1 MAASDIE
8 QTHIN
13 VEVAFAEPH
22 RQHVIA
28 LTVPSGTSARE
39 AVSMADLS
47 TLFPERGTDFF
58 SHAPL
63 GIYGQA
69 LREPADIR
77 WWKEIASKST
87 AHWKS
92 TPSKRAWRGLGA
104 ATKHAYSSGA

>member
-1 MAASDIE
+1 MATSDIE
-8 QTHIN
+8 QACIN

-69 LREPADIR
+69 LREPARHTLVEGDR
-77 WWKEIASKST
+77 VEVYRPLEVDPKQARL
-87 AHWKS
+87 A
-92 TPSKRAWRGLGA
+92 RARGGD
-104 ATKHAYSSGA
+104 

>member
-22 RQHVIA
+22 RQHIVA
-28 LTVPSGTSARE
+28 LTVPSGTSARD
-39 AVSMADLS
+39 AVAMADLP

-69 LREPADIR
+69 LREPARHTLVEGDR
-77 WWKEIASKST
+77 VEVYRPLEVDPKQARL
-87 AHWKS
+87 A
-92 TPSKRAWRGLGA
+92 RARGGD
-104 ATKHAYSSGA
+104 